1 MKTPK
6 RDEFGNYT
14 YKGRVIENFGYNR
27 ITGHVEW
34 NVSDEKSG
42 KPLFSTD
49 TLRDAIKRINKE
61 GGAK

>member
-6 RDEFGNYT
+6 RNKFGNYT
-14 YKGRVIENFGYNR
+14 YKGRVIMNVGYNR

-34 NVSDEKSG
+34 YVSDEKSG
-42 KPLFSTD
+42 KMLFSTD

-61 GGAK
+61 GGAE